1 GPSTRRRRRRFAID
15 RSPDPADLDLL
26 VRPKRGSDRLESER
40 LYPRRVPLVHVPG
53 RDDDHGAV
61 HAHDA
66 RVPGELALQR
76 PGGVRRKPHDRRHD
90 RCARDV
96 PALLVD
102 ERPAVRRK
110 QRHVHRGIY
119 HARGAA
125 AVIRFFRSE
134 DAQGLIEFALILPP
148 LLLILVF
155 GLVEIGTLLSVA
167 MTMSSATREGAR
179 VASAIVN
186 GGGALGCSAG
196 QSPNAA
202 TVDPNVV
209 AAVERV
215 LVGDGSR
222 ITLADL
228 SQIRIA
234 KATATGAETAGL
246 INTWNYQANGGP
258 VIDGQQLDFVPA

>member
-1 GPSTRRRRRRFAID
+1 M
-15 RSPDPADLDLL
+15 
-26 VRPKRGSDRLESER
+26 
-40 LYPRRVPLVHVPG
+40 
-53 RDDDHGAV
+53 
-61 HAHDA
+61 
-66 RVPGELALQR
+66 
-76 PGGVRRKPHDRRHD
+76 
-90 RCARDV
+90 
-96 PALLVD
+96 
-102 ERPAVRRK
+102 
-110 QRHVHRGIY
+110 
-119 HARGAA
+119 
-125 AVIRFFRSE
+125 IRFFRSE

-155 GLVEIGTLLSVA
+155 GLVEIGTVLSVA

-202 TVDPNVV
+202 SVDPNVI

-222 ITLADL
+222 ITIADL

-246 INTWNYQANGGP
+246 INTWTYQANGGP
-258 VIDGQQLDFVPA
+258 VIDGQQLDFVPATQPWQACSRNNGAPADSAVITVTYTYRGRTPLRLLIPFFSQFTMSDRTVMAMNANR

>member
-1 GPSTRRRRRRFAID
+1 
-15 RSPDPADLDLL
+15 
-26 VRPKRGSDRLESER
+26 
-40 LYPRRVPLVHVPG
+40 
-53 RDDDHGAV
+53 
-61 HAHDA
+61 
-66 RVPGELALQR
+66 
-76 PGGVRRKPHDRRHD
+76 
-90 RCARDV
+90 
-96 PALLVD
+96 
-102 ERPAVRRK
+102 
-110 QRHVHRGIY
+110 
-119 HARGAA
+119 
-125 AVIRFFRSE
+125 VIRFFRSE

-155 GLVEIGTLLSVA
+155 GLVEIGTVLSVA

-179 VASAIVN
+179 VASAMVN

-215 LVGDGSR
+215 LVGNGSR

-234 KATATGAETAGL
+234 KSTATGSETAGL
-246 INTWNYQANGGP
+246 INTWNYQLNGGP
-258 VIDGQQLDFVPA
+258 VIDGQQLDFVAAGQPWQACSRDNGAPADSAVVTVTYTYRGRTPLRMLIPMFNQFTMTDRAVMAMNANR

>member
-1 GPSTRRRRRRFAID
+1 M
-15 RSPDPADLDLL
+15 
-26 VRPKRGSDRLESER
+26 
-40 LYPRRVPLVHVPG
+40 
-53 RDDDHGAV
+53 
-61 HAHDA
+61 
-66 RVPGELALQR
+66 
-76 PGGVRRKPHDRRHD
+76 
-90 RCARDV
+90 
-96 PALLVD
+96 
-102 ERPAVRRK
+102 
-110 QRHVHRGIY
+110 
-119 HARGAA
+119 
-125 AVIRFFRSE
+125 IRFFRSE

-155 GLVEIGTLLSVA
+155 GLVEIGTVLSVA

-179 VASAIVN
+179 VASAMVN

-215 LVGDGSR
+215 LVGNGSR

-234 KATATGAETAGL
+234 KSTATGSETAGL
-246 INTWNYQANGGP
+246 INTWNYQLNGGP
-258 VIDGQQLDFVPA
+258 VIDGQQLDFVAAGQPWQACSRDNGAPADSAVVTVTYTYRGRTPLRMLIPMFNQFTMTDRAVMAMNANR